1 MLTFSEQ
8 QELSGELA
16 ATSDLPRAD
25 LEALRS
31 NDPEHPLQRLQ
42 HAIGNQAMLRLIR
55 SLTDT
60 PDAGSSPAASQS
72 IAQGLSPTS
81 APPHTSAP
89 VNSPFDER
97 LRELREA
104 ALFPQPQPPEPTV
117 PGDTW
122 QQKAAIPEVVPD
134 TLWYDARVVDR
145 MKTLAAETE
154 ARERVATKPGGA
166 VAHTAKNMLRYWH
179 RRFVGSVDYIL
190 FRRHGDDRAALLKK
204 LRVEEAKLIKST
216 PADLVEK
223 VDALREKYKDR
234 WQKEV
239 KQAVDGF
246 LVLASNE
253 ALYLTASQAARP
265 VNVYGLPDWVEG
277 TVEASSDTTLVEK
290 SSKPIAPAVL
300 KFMKAVQERS
310 HLKAKADNYTDHE
323 AFNPSFGSK
332 DDFGKYSFDVDL
344 GGLIKLNADGFYERD
359 SIINFF
365 LAVNQAAKETRTAWL
380 AIYND
385 FEVQK
390 TVNERL
396 KVRRIGFAGGAPG
409 PGGEGSIHHGPS
421 PYLLHIHFNIMPI
434 EEAAQFIVGRPV
446 IPPYLDLGE

>member
-1 MLTFSEQ
+1 
-8 QELSGELA
+8 
-16 ATSDLPRAD
+16 
-25 LEALRS
+25 
-31 NDPEHPLQRLQ
+31 
-42 HAIGNQAMLRLIR
+42 
-55 SLTDT
+55 
-60 PDAGSSPAASQS
+60 
-72 IAQGLSPTS
+72 
-81 APPHTSAP
+81 
-89 VNSPFDER
+89 
-97 LRELREA
+97 
-104 ALFPQPQPPEPTV
+104 
-117 PGDTW
+117 
-122 QQKAAIPEVVPD
+122 
-134 TLWYDARVVDR
+134 
-145 MKTLAAETE
+145 
-154 ARERVATKPGGA
+154 
-166 VAHTAKNMLRYWH
+166 
-179 RRFVGSVDYIL
+179 
-190 FRRHGDDRAALLKK
+190 
-204 LRVEEAKLIKST
+204 
-216 PADLVEK
+216 
-223 VDALREKYKDR
+223 
-234 WQKEV
+234 
-239 KQAVDGF
+239 
-246 LVLASNE
+246 
-253 ALYLTASQAARP
+253 
-265 VNVYGLPDWVEG
+265 
-277 TVEASSDTTLVEK
+277 
-290 SSKPIAPAVL
+290 VL

-359 SIINFF
+359 AIINFF